1 MKKYFLAI
9 SLIAVCSCCTIKETD
24 QGTQKKIADLEAEG
38 WTLRTQKDSLIHL
51 SDSLRIELKDC
62 REDNRQLEYWKSK

>member
-24 QGTQKKIADLEAEG
+24 QGTQKKIADLEANG
-38 WTLRTQKDSLIHL
+38 WTLRTQKDSLIHVIGAYQ
-51 SDSLRIELKDC
+51 DSLKEC
-62 REDNRQLEYWKSK
+62 RQDNRQLEY